1 MDNYCGSSL
10 IAAFG
15 FKTGD
20 SVLLMEPPLNYLET
34 LRCSDSA
41 LNISTHSDSSGPFDA
56 VHVFVLNQVDV
67 MELAP
72 AAPAVLKKDGRLWFS
87 FPNIEADKPTDISY
101 EVGWQT
107 MTDSG
112 WSVFQTTNQ
121 LTGWSSLRF
130 IESEK

>member
-1 MDNYCGSSL
+1 MGNYCRSL
-10 IAAFG
+10 LIKTFD
-15 FKTGD
+15 FKPGD
-20 SVLLMEPPLNYLET
+20 SVLLIGPPFNYLET
-34 LRCSDSA
+34 LRCADSA
-41 LNISTHSDSSGPFDA
+41 LNISTRSDSSGPFDA
-56 VHVFVLNQVDV
+56 VHIFVLNQADV

-72 AAPAVLKKDGRLWFS
+72 AAPSVLKKDGQLWFS
-87 FPNIEADKPTDISY
+87 FPDIAVDKPTDISY